1 MAVTTNVPKVTFGPN
16 GFIAPPEQAVLDGVM
31 ADYNAAFGGGL
42 NPSLSTPQGQLAS
55 STTAIIGQANDTFLK
70 QTTQVDPAYA
80 EGRWQDGIA
89 RIYYLERNP
98 AEPTVVQAQCSG
110 LAGVII
116 PAGALARAAD
126 GNIYTCTLTG
136 EIASNGAVTLPFA
149 CTIPGPIT
157 CPAGSLSQIYQ
168 AINGWDSI
176 VNLADGVLG
185 NDVESRADFEE
196 RRAASVA
203 ANSRGS
209 LPSVKGEVLKVAG
222 VLDAYVT
229 ENVAATPVTIGGATL
244 VPKSIYVA
252 AIGGDADAIAR
263 AIWSK
268 KAPGCD
274 YNGNTT
280 RTVFDDS
287 EGYSPPY
294 PSYEVSFEVPPAL
307 PILYAVN
314 ILNNAQVPSDAVA
327 QIQAAI
333 IAAFAGSD
341 GGARARIGSTL
352 LATRYIGP
360 VVQLGSWAQVIS
372 LLVGSNNTPGAV
384 FTGSVAGDVLTVSAV
399 ASGVIA
405 VGQTISDALGGIIP
419 GTIITALGSGTGGTG
434 TYTLSNSQGVGSR
447 TIMAARPTLNSVTV
461 NINQVPT
468 ISAAN
473 ISVTL
478 T

>member
-1 MAVTTNVPKVTFGPN
+1 MKTTPAK
-16 GFIAPPEQAVLDGVM
+16 
-31 ADYNAAFGGGL
+31 
-42 NPSLSTPQGQLAS
+42 PSP
-55 STTAIIGQANDTFLK
+55 
-70 QTTQVDPAYA
+70 
-80 EGRWQDGIA
+80 
-89 RIYYLERNP
+89 
-98 AEPTVVQAQCSG
+98 
-110 LAGVII
+110 
-116 PAGALARAAD
+116 
-126 GNIYTCTLTG
+126 
-136 EIASNGAVTLPFA
+136 
-149 CTIPGPIT
+149 
-157 CPAGSLSQIYQ
+157 
-168 AINGWDSI
+168 
-176 VNLADGVLG
+176 
-185 NDVESRADFEE
+185 
-196 RRAASVA
+196 
-203 ANSRGS
+203 
-209 LPSVKGEVLKVAG
+209 
-222 VLDAYVT
+222 
-229 ENVAATPVTIGGATL
+229 
-244 VPKSIYVA
+244 
-252 AIGGDADAIAR
+252 
-263 AIWSK
+263 
-268 KAPGCD
+268 
-274 YNGNTT
+274 
-280 RTVFDDS
+280 
-287 EGYSPPY
+287 
-294 PSYEVSFEVPPAL
+294 
-307 PILYAVN
+307 
-314 ILNNAQVPSDAVA
+314 A